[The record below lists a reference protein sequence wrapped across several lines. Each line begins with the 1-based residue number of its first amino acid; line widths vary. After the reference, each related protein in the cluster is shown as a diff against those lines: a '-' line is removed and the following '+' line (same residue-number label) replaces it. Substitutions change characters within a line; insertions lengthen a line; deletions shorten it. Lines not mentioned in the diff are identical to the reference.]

1 MEECRKWERGK
12 EKRWKGEKGRT
23 RKRRRWRGLSRGRE
37 RREDG
42 REKSLLAYYL
52 LYIVK
57 VTHLTYLKLR
67 SC

>member
-37 RREDG
+37 RKRG
-42 REKSLLAYYL
+42 RKGENLYL
-52 LYIVK
+52 LYKVK
-57 VTHLTYLKLR
+57 VTHLTL
-67 SC
+67 S